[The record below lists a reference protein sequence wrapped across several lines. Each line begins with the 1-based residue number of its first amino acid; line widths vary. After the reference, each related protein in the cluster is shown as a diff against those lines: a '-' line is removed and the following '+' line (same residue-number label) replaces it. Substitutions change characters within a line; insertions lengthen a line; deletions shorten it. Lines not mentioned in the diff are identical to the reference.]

1 MIEQV
6 KYTYYSIEKTFEKQ
20 AMKIEDQTNVSKSFL
35 NQVDKYN

>member
-20 AMKIEDQTNVSKSFL
+20 AKIIEDQTNVSKSFL
-35 NQVDKYN
+35 NEVDKYN